1 MAQYKVI
8 AGPKRLTID
17 HDGNMK
23 DAMDQFQSII
33 QKEAQGG
40 WELACISP
48 IEITQE
54 SEPLPPLGCLAQLLC
69 ILKIMTPPVQPPPT
83 RYSVNMLVFV
93 NKS

>member
-8 AGPKRLTID
+8 AGPKRLKID

-23 DAMDQFQSII
+23 DAMEQFQNII
-33 QKEAQGG
+33 QQEAQCG

-54 SEPLPPLGCLAQLLC
+54 PEPLPPLGCLAKLLC
-69 ILKIMTPPVQPPPT
+69 IVGVMTPPVQPPPT
-83 RYSVNMLVFV
+83 RHNVNMLVFV
-93 NKS
+93 NKG